1 MAEFEAVPRRI
12 GSSIGVIIPKEV
24 VRRLGIKANRKVRVS
39 IPEKMD
45 WSDIWG
51 KFSSETPTGELI
63 RKARTERD

>member
-1 MAEFEAVPRRI
+1 MAEFEAIPRRI

-24 VRRLGIKANRKVRVS
+24 VKQLGIKANRKVRVS
-39 IPEKMD
+39 IPERMD

-51 KFSSETPTGELI
+51 KFKSDTPTEELL

>member
-1 MAEFEAVPRRI
+1 MAEFEATPRRI
-12 GSSIGVIIPKEV
+12 GSSVGIIIPKDV
-24 VRRLGIKANRKVRVS
+24 VRRLGIRVNRRVRVS

-51 KFSSETPTGELI
+51 KFKSDTPTGELI

>member
-24 VRRLGIKANRKVRVS
+24 AKRLGIRANRKVRIS

-51 KFSSETPTGELI
+51 KFQSDTPTQELI
-63 RKARTERD
+63 RKARTGRD